1 MSTIGLYAGSFDPLT
16 RGHLDIISKAVQTFE
31 TVHIG
36 IGQNAAK
43 KGFFPVEQRIELI
56 HAAIAEWENPILQQ
70 AKDQGRLL
78 TGTYNDKS
86 IIAYAHEVGATHIVR
101 GLRQAVDFNDE
112 FALVGVAGHL
122 DSSVIFTHFIGKEKY
137 LHVSSS
143 WARELASLGEDISWL
158 VTPSV
163 EKALKD
169 EFAFRKLYRH
179 QLNKKD

>member
-1 MSTIGLYAGSFDPLT
+1 M
-16 RGHLDIISKAVQTFE
+16 SKAIQTFE

-43 KGFFPVEQRIELI
+43 KGFFPVEQRIDLI
-56 HAAIAEWENPILQQ
+56 RSAIAEWENPILQQ
-70 AKDQGRLL
+70 AIDQGRLV
-78 TGTYNDKS
+78 TGTYNNKS
-86 IIAYAHEVGATHIVR
+86 IIKYAHEIGATHIVR

-143 WARELASLGEDISWL
+143 WARELASLGEDIRWL
-158 VTPSV
+158 VTDSV
-163 EKALKD
+163 EDALKA
-169 EFAFRKLYRH
+169 EFLFRKMYAPHLEK
-179 QLNKKD
+179 QNG